1 MTPRS
6 TIVRT
11 TVFIVASALIG
22 YAQAPTALTSLP
34 SSAYE
39 HIYRHVLHLQA
50 VDAAS
55 AAAGKPTNL
64 SAYYKN
70 LANLTQAQA
79 DAMASLS
86 QSAVAALS
94 ALDQQ
99 AHTLILQWRAQMP
112 AKLLPGQKPPSPP
125 AQLAALQAARNALLD
140 SYHSQLMQSLGQ
152 TAFNSLEQALI
163 NNYKVG
169 SQAAGQPGH

>member
-1 MTPRS
+1 MTRRF
-6 TIVRT
+6 TIVK
-11 TVFIVASALIG
+11 TVVSIVASALIS

-39 HIYRHVLHLQA
+39 HVFRHVVHLQA
-50 VDAAS
+50 VDAAG

-86 QSAVAALS
+86 QGAVAALN
-94 ALDQQ
+94 AVDQQ
-99 AHTLILQWRAQMP
+99 AQALILQWRAQKP
-112 AKLLPGQKPPSPP
+112 AKLLPGQKPPAPP
-125 AQLAALQAARNALLD
+125 AQLTALQASRNALLD
-140 SYHSQLMQSLGQ
+140 SYHGQLVQSLGQ

-169 SQAAGQPGH
+169 LQAAGQPGH